1 MFSKRSFLKGAV
13 GVTAATAFAPAMAS
27 AVQTEGSR
35 RNLASDVAPISVE
48 ERKARVARAQELMKE
63 HGLSAVL
70 IEPGSSMQYF
80 AGIRWGRSERLT
92 AVIIPVE
99 GDIAV
104 VTPYFEEPTVRE
116 RMSFGEDVRTW
127 HEHESPFAR
136 VAEILKDR
144 GVAGGV
150 VGFEPTVRY
159 FVVEGLKSEGIEVG
173 DGWPVTYG
181 CRMIKTTHELQL
193 MHKANEITLRAY
205 GEVWDKLEAGMTPAD
220 INAMMRSAQSAF
232 GGTGIWG
239 MALLAEASAYPHGTN
254 TPQSLKEGDIV
265 LMDCGC
271 SVEGY
276 RSDISR
282 TFVFG
287 EASKRQRDVWN
298 TVREGQN
305 VAMAAAQIGRPTGT
319 VDDAVR
325 QYYESQGWGPDYQT
339 PGLSHRTGHGI
350 GMDIHEPVN
359 FVRGEETPL
368 APGMCFS
375 NEPGLYD
382 FDAFGV
388 RIEDCI
394 YMGNTGPKWFTE
406 PPESLEKPI
415 GRLAPVPS

>member
-1 MFSKRSFLKGAV
+1 MFSKRSFLKGTL
-13 GVTAATAFAPAMAS
+13 GVAAAS
-27 AVQTEGSR
+27 AIGPTALSVAQS
-35 RNLASDVAPISVE
+35 ASGLSNIAGNAVPIAVE
-48 ERKARVARAQELMKE
+48 ERKARVARAQELMRE

-70 IEPGSSMQYF
+70 IEPGASMLYF

-116 RMSFGEDVRTW
+116 RMSFGDDVRTW

-144 GVAGGV
+144 GVGGGV

-159 FVVEGLKSEGIEVG
+159 FVVEGLKGEGIAVG

-193 MHKANEITLRAY
+193 MHKANEITLKAY
-205 GEVWDKLEAGMTPAD
+205 EEVWDELEAGMAPSD
-220 INAMMRSAQSAF
+220 INAMMRRAQTAL
-232 GGTGIWG
+232 GGSGIWG

-287 EASKRQRDVWN
+287 EPSKRQQEVWN
-298 TVREGQN
+298 TVRQGQN
-305 VAMAAAQIGRPTGT
+305 VAMAAAQIGRPTGS

-325 QYYESQGWGPDYQT
+325 QFYESQGWGPDYQT

-359 FVRGEETPL
+359 FVRGETAPL

-394 YMGNTGPKWFTE
+394 YMTETGPKWFTE
-406 PPESLEKPI
+406 PPESLEQPI
-415 GRLAPVPS
+415 GKLAPVPS

>member
-13 GVTAATAFAPAMAS
+13 GVAAAS
-27 AVQTEGSR
+27 ALAPSVASAARTEGGLG
-35 RNLASDVAPISVE
+35 NITTNVVPISVE
-48 ERKARVARAQELMKE
+48 ERLARVARAQQLMKQN
-63 HGLSAVL
+63 GLSAVL
-70 IEPGSSMQYF
+70 IEPGASLQYF

-92 AVIIPVE
+92 AVVIPVE
-99 GDIAV
+99 GDIAI
-104 VTPYFEEPTVRE
+104 VTPYFEEPTIRE
-116 RMSFGEDVRTW
+116 RMSFGDDVRTW

-159 FVVEGLKSEGIEVG
+159 FIVEGLKGEGIEVG

-193 MHKANEITLRAY
+193 MHKANEVTLRAY
-205 GEVWDKLEAGMTPAD
+205 AEVWDKIEAGMTPAD
-220 INAMMRSAQSAF
+220 INALMRGAQTAL
-232 GGTGIWG
+232 GGSGIWG
-239 MALLAEASAYPHGTN
+239 IALLAEASAYPHGTN
-254 TPQSLKEGDIV
+254 KPQSLKEGDIV

-287 EASKRQRDVWN
+287 EPSKRQREVWN

-305 VAMAAAQIGRPTGT
+305 TVMAAAQIGRPTGS

-325 QYYESQGWGPDYQT
+325 RYYESEGWGPDYQT

-359 FVRGEETPL
+359 FVRGEKMPL

-394 YMGNTGPKWFTE
+394 YMSETGPNWFTM

>member
-1 MFSKRSFLKGAV
+1 MFSKRSFLKGALGAV
-13 GVTAATAFAPAMAS
+13 AVS
-27 AVQTEGSR
+27 AVAPSISSARQPQNGMM
-35 RNLASDVAPISVE
+35 NIAKDAVPISVE
-48 ERKARVARAQELMKE
+48 ERLKRVARAQELMRE
-63 HGLSAVL
+63 NGLSAVL
-70 IEPGSSMQYF
+70 IEPGSSMLYF
-80 AGIRWGRSERLT
+80 SGIRWGRSERLT
-92 AVIIPVE
+92 AVIIPAK

-104 VTPYFEEPTVRE
+104 VTPYFEEPSVRE
-116 RMSFGEDVRTW
+116 RMSFGDDVRTW

-144 GVAGGV
+144 GVDGGV

-159 FVVEGLKSEGIEVG
+159 FVVEGLKREGIAVG

-193 MHKANEITLRAY
+193 MHKASDITLRAY
-205 GEVWDKLEAGMTPAD
+205 GEIWNKFEAGMTPAD
-220 INAMMRSAQSAF
+220 INSLMRSAQTSF
-232 GGTGIWG
+232 GGKGVWT
-239 MALLAEASAYPHGTN
+239 MALLAEASAYPHGTGQ
-254 TPQSLKEGDIV
+254 PQSLKEGDII

-271 SVEGY
+271 NVEGY
-276 RSDISR
+276 QSDISR

-287 EASKRQRDVWN
+287 EASKRQREVWN

-305 VAMAAAQIGRPTGT
+305 VAFAAAKIGRPTGS

-325 QYYESQGWGPDYQT
+325 RYYESQGWGPDYQT

-350 GMDIHEPVN
+350 GMDGHEPVN
-359 FVRGEETPL
+359 FVRGEKTPL

-382 FDAFGV
+382 FSAFGV

-394 YMGNTGPKWFTE
+394 YMTETGPKWFTE
-406 PPESLEKPI
+406 PPESIEKPL
-415 GRLAPVPS
+415 GSLAAVPS